1 MLDRRLSRD
10 LRLRQRR
17 VAWIGLAVAIVL
29 DTTAYLCWKAATFH
43 APASANS
50 WQTLVITFRQPLFH
64 IAVLLFIPMFFNWMM
79 VLSNT
84 DLSYAQPIT
93 ALNYVT
99 VSVGGVVLFG
109 EYIPPHSMIGI
120 MMILLGVW
128 FISRTSHR
136 TVILGAVS
144 QSAPQKA
151 QDRS

>member
-1 MLDRRLSRD
+1 MLS
-10 LRLRQRR
+10 
-17 VAWIGLAVAIVL
+17 
-29 DTTAYLCWKAATFH
+29 
-43 APASANS
+43 SA
-50 WQTLVITFRQPLFH
+50 
-64 IAVLLFIPMFFNWMM
+64 
-79 VLSNT
+79 

-93 ALNYVT
+93 ALSYVT

-136 TVILGAVS
+136 TVTLGAVS